1 MIANRLNSLKI
12 CGALMLTPLCVNA
25 QMVNYKTDNKTRK
38 LAPVKVGLTLA
49 FATGNQIMA
58 GGIVQGNLA
67 GKLFYHGEYR
77 NSLVRGFSSSGYAGS
92 SDLVT
97 TQNELKGGY
106 WEAGAEWA
114 LIDKV
119 HEGDATF
126 KVVTGT
132 SGFGTQQY
140 EHSFRAICD
149 KRTLITVGGGLFGLT
164 HNYYLDD
171 DTAHYFMS
179 GVTKLKSPADK
190 AMHTAITTTGVFA
203 GVSFRKI
210 KKAAISSGGYRY
222 RKLRATSW
230 SFQAMTGT
238 SRAQDLVIGGTTYPI
253 SGTSQAALGYRILWR
268 AERGPTSTCVEF
280 GKMPHLKFDNNN
292 NPDLSLFGP
301 EGISTFANYFR
312 LSFNFILY
320 GNDVR
325 YGLKQ
330 KKSKKEE

>member
-1 MIANRLNSLKI
+1 M
-12 CGALMLTPLCVNA
+12 
-25 QMVNYKTDNKTRK
+25 
-38 LAPVKVGLTLA
+38 GLTLA

-77 NSLVRGFSSSGYAGS
+77 KSLVRGFSSSGYAGS
-92 SDLVT
+92 EELVT
-97 TQNELKGGY
+97 TQPELSGGY

-114 LIDKV
+114 LVDKV
-119 HEGDATF
+119 HEGDGSF
-126 KVVTGT
+126 KVVTG
-132 SGFGTQQY
+132 SGFGTERY
-140 EHSFRAICD
+140 FMAKCD
-149 KRTLITVGGGLFGLT
+149 KRTLITVGGGVFGLT

-179 GVTKLKSPADK
+179 GATKLKSPKDK

-203 GVSFRKI
+203 GVTFRKI

-222 RKLRATSW
+222 RKFRATSW

-238 SRAQDLVIGGTTYPI
+238 SQAQDIVVGGTTYPI
-253 SGTSQAALGYRILWR
+253 SGTSQGALGYRILWR
-268 AERGPTSTCVEF
+268 ADRGPTSTCVEF

-301 EGISTFANYFR
+301 EGISSFANYFR

-320 GNDVR
+320 GNDVK
-325 YGLKQ
+325 YSLKQ
-330 KKSKKEE
+330 KKNKKED